1 MRTRVNHAVKNRL
14 PQKCMCTTYQ
24 GTLAS
29 SRHRPCSSQIGPSF
43 PLKNK
48 GHTTCHVCLPLSCLS
63 GMSRSVCCQSAR
75 RSAVGCLSVCLLSVR
90 PSACCRSVCGLSARL
105 SVCCSVRLFAV
116 RSVCLLLVRLAVW
129 RLVGPS
135 VCCRSICLSVC
146 CWSVRPSARPSNC
159 CRPVCLSAVDPSEC
173 LSVCCSVRP
182 SCCSVR
188 LSAVGR
194 SVALSVYPSHAMILT
209 CTSNDVIRALSSG

>member
-29 SRHRPCSSQIGPSF
+29 SRHRPCSSQRGPSF

-48 GHTTCHVCLPLSCLS
+48 GHTTCHVCLPL
-63 GMSRSVCCQSAR
+63 
-75 RSAVGCLSVCLLSVR
+75 VCLECL
-90 PSACCRSVCGLSARL
+90 GLSAVSRHVGL
-105 SVCCSVRLFAV
+105 LSAVCPSVCYRSVHLPAVDPSVVCRPVCLSAV
-116 RSVCLLLVRLAVW
+116 RSVCLLFGPSACCWSVW
-129 RLVGPS
+129 WLVGPS

-173 LSVCCSVRP
+173 LSVCCRSIRLLLDPSVCCRP
-182 SCCSVR
+182 VC
-188 LSAVGR
+188 R
-194 SVALSVYPSHAMILT
+194 SVGLSLPRYDTHLHK
-209 CTSNDVIRALSSG
+209 

>member
-1 MRTRVNHAVKNRL
+1 MHVYDLPRNSSKLTPPSLFKSNRSKFSFEE
-14 PQKCMCTTYQ
+14 QRSYDVSRSFTT
-24 GTLAS
+24 
-29 SRHRPCSSQIGPSF
+29 
-43 PLKNK
+43 
-48 GHTTCHVCLPLSCLS
+48 CLS

-105 SVCCSVRLFAV
+105 SVCCSVRLSAV

>member
-24 GTLAS
+24 GTLPS

-48 GHTTCHVCLPLSCLS
+48 GHTTCHVCLPL
-63 GMSRSVCCQSAR
+63 
-75 RSAVGCLSVCLLSVR
+75 VCLECL
-90 PSACCRSVCGLSARL
+90 GLSAVSRHVGL
-105 SVCCSVRLFAV
+105 LSAVCPSVCYRSVHLPAVDPSVVCRPVCLSAV
-116 RSVCLLLVRLAVW
+116 RSVCLLF
-129 RLVGPS
+129 GPS

>member
-1 MRTRVNHAVKNRL
+1 MHVYDLPRNSSKLTPPSLFKSNRSKFSFEE
-14 PQKCMCTTYQ
+14 QRSYDVSRSFTT
-24 GTLAS
+24 
-29 SRHRPCSSQIGPSF
+29 
-43 PLKNK
+43 
-48 GHTTCHVCLPLSCLS
+48 CLS

-75 RSAVGCLSVCLLSVR
+75 RSAVGCLSVCLSVCLLSVR

-105 SVCCSVRLFAV
+105 SVCCSVRLSAV

-129 RLVGPS
+129 WLVGPS

-173 LSVCCSVRP
+173 LSVCCRSIRLLLGPSVCCRP
-182 SCCSVR
+182 VC
-188 LSAVGR
+188 R
-194 SVALSVYPSHAMILT
+194 SVGLSLPRYDTHLHK
-209 CTSNDVIRALSSG
+209 

>member
-24 GTLAS
+24 GTLPS

-48 GHTTCHVCLPLSCLS
+48 GHTTCHVRLPL
-63 GMSRSVCCQSAR
+63 
-75 RSAVGCLSVCLLSVR
+75 VCLECL
-90 PSACCRSVCGLSARL
+90 GLSAVSRHVGL
-105 SVCCSVRLFAV
+105 LSAVCPSVCYRSVHLPAVDPSVVCRPVCLSAV
-116 RSVCLLLVRLAVW
+116 RSVCLLF
-129 RLVGPS
+129 GPS